1 MSNKERVPHQ
11 KLLNKLLN
19 RSRVVVYTL
28 KDMLK
33 PYKASIESRIAIV
46 VRPVVFIYKDDNI
59 GVFYG

>member
-1 MSNKERVPHQ
+1 
-11 KLLNKLLN
+11 
-19 RSRVVVYTL
+19 VYTL